1 MLEKLNLPVSAQF
14 DRKRALEAIL
24 HDKISGGGCISA
36 VFVDKIGSFRIENIT
51 PARIAEL
58 LDGALK

>member
-1 MLEKLNLPVSAQF
+1 MTAKGHLRQF
-14 DRKRALEAIL
+14 FTTKNP
-24 HDKISGGGCISA
+24 A